1 MKKIVS
7 GLFCLAAGAAG
18 AFDSTSYVAQDA
30 LIAQWDG
37 IDNVIVGGLRQHD
50 DNATVWMDLTGGG
63 ADFNLSPFIGSQ
75 LTGWSD
81 KSLVAKSCWQVPSAR
96 SCKDYVTIEICI
108 KSPGNAVQMAFNSGD
123 GLVKECA
130 VYANHRI
137 QFRAGGK
144 CYFHPTDDL
153 VQAAAI
159 YAADAIDGVTSSAAD
174 PAVVTNGYPTTYN
187 GTDSWGG
194 NQSITCLGRG
204 ANNYQFTGEYY
215 AIRLYNRALTQE
227 ELIRNAQIDNAR
239 FFGRVPT
246 GSLSVGG
253 DPLAVGA
260 PLPAYGLH
268 DGFSAGELVG
278 CTCPPVWTNA
288 EQTIAATCLGFSVM
302 TNGVEWLKGDETQA
316 RFEFPSAET
325 FVDLSWKWRMEY
337 AVSVEGSVPDG
348 CSVSPTR
355 VWGTAG
361 TRVTLT
367 ATCDAT
373 HAVCLWRG
381 VEGTQD
387 GNTFTF
393 TMPATPV
400 TVTPVFAASYFVAT
414 NGSDEAVGT
423 DRDHPVA
430 TIGAALAKAQEAGT
444 AAVVSVGPGRYEMAA
459 GQGVSVSGGLPAR
472 IFSEQGA
479 AETVLVRTVNGVN
492 MLTLDQPESSFHG
505 FTFMQPNRSL
515 GWGVVMSL
523 LQGTVEHCVISN
535 LGFTQGIKLAEGAIL
550 RDSDICDNSQSGNDG
565 AVALFGGTLE
575 RCRLVRNLTNH
586 GTYGEVVEF
595 WTAGPTSGGVV
606 RNCLIAANTNQSDH
620 TGAVAFQRANGLLE
634 NCTIVNN
641 RTLGTSKAAG
651 VDTVNGNGT
660 VRNCIVFGNC
670 NAAGP
675 AEFTERYF
683 DHCASSVAMSGA
695 GNLKVSS
702 IDFADPASG
711 DYRVMSGPTIDA
723 GVSQPWMAGATDLGG
738 EDRVIGSAPDIG
750 CYEYRPGGLRA
761 SVSASSTQAL
771 GTGNFTLTATVSG
784 ADLEGLV
791 CSWQVT
797 QGGVTVA
804 TGAERTLEL
813 ANLGIGSYDVAF
825 SVRNGAGEEF
835 VYEDG
840 ANLLNVYP
848 RTVYIA
854 KNSTPTPP
862 YATWET
868 AADDLTVALQSQL
881 DGMTYL
887 IGPGVYTNT
896 DCAIV
901 GKAVTVKG
909 VEGRDRTVL
918 VRVAKGHALLR
929 VANAEAR
936 VEGLTLTQ
944 DARTEAQGGKVLG
957 MTSGTFADSQVV
969 NCYSRDDDLIG
980 VTGATVTN
988 CIFRNNYA
996 LGRIAH
1002 YWAGADSL
1010 TVGCTFFG
1018 NETDNNTY
1026 CAAIYSSSGTA
1037 TIRNCLLACNT
1048 NNSYNAAGITSRGGV
1063 FENCTVVSNYTK
1075 HASYAGAVGIDH
1087 ESAYPTTIR
1096 NCIFRFNCNPN
1107 GETNIGSKVSNGNL
1121 AHAVSYT
1128 LTEPLY
1134 PTGEGNV
1141 SGDPRFASRHTYRL
1155 LPSSPAVDA
1164 GLNADWMSGAV
1175 DILGNP
1181 RITWEDRGGTVDMGC
1196 CECIPRGLM
1205 MLVK

>member
-1 MKKIVS
+1 MKKLIVMVM
-7 GLFCLAAGAAG
+7 GLAAGVAG

-81 KSLVAKSCWQVPSAR
+81 KSLVAKSCWQVPAAV
-96 SCKDYVTIEICI
+96 SCKDYVTIEVCL
-108 KSPGNAVQMAFNSGD
+108 KVPGNATQMAFNSGD
-123 GLVKECA
+123 GLVKDCA

-137 QFRAGGK
+137 QFRVGGK
-144 CYFHPTDDL
+144 CYFHQTDDL
-153 VQAAAI
+153 VQAAAVF
-159 YAADAIDGVTSSAAD
+159 AADVIDGVTSSATD
-174 PAVVTNGYPTTYN
+174 PAVVTNGYPTTYS

-239 FFGRVPT
+239 FFGVVPT

-268 DGFSAGELVG
+268 DGFSAGELVD
-278 CTCPPVWTNA
+278 CTCPSVWTNA

-302 TNGVEWLKGDETQA
+302 TNGVEWMSGDDQHVS
-316 RFEFPSAET
+316 FGFPSTES
-325 FVDLSWKWRMEY
+325 FVDMTWKWRMEY
-337 AVSVEGSVPDG
+337 SVSVADTVPDG

-361 TRVTLT
+361 SRVTLT
-367 ATCDAT
+367 ATCDET

-400 TVTPVFAASYFVAT
+400 AVTPVFATRYFVAT

-423 DRDHPVA
+423 DKGHPVA
-430 TIGAALAKAQEAGT
+430 TIAAAIAKAQEAGT
-444 AAVVSVGPGRYEMAA
+444 AAVVSVGPGRYEMVA
-459 GQGVSVSGGLPAR
+459 GQGLSVTGNLPVR
-472 IFSEQGA
+472 VFSEKGA
-479 AETVLVRTVNGVN
+479 GETFLVRTVNGVN
-492 MLTLDQPESSFHG
+492 MLTLDQSESSFQG
-505 FTFMQPNRSL
+505 FTFMQPNRTV

-523 LQGTVEHCVISN
+523 LQGTVEHCVVSN
-535 LGFTQGIKLAEGAIL
+535 LGFTQGIKLAEGAVL
-550 RDSDICDNSQSGNDG
+550 RDSDVCDNCQSGNDG
-565 AVALFGGTLE
+565 VVALFGGTLE
-575 RCRLVRNLTNH
+575 RCRMVRNLTDH
-586 GTYGEVVEF
+586 TTYGEAVEF
-595 WTAGPTSGGVV
+595 WTAGPTCGGVV
-606 RNCLIAANTNQSDH
+606 RNCLIANNTNRSDH

-651 VDTVNGNGT
+651 LDTVAGNGT
-660 VRNCIVFGNC
+660 VRNCIIFGNC

-675 AEFTERYF
+675 AEFTDRSF
-683 DHCASSVAMSGA
+683 DHCASSVAMSGV
-695 GNLKVSS
+695 GNIKVSS
-702 IDFADPASG
+702 VDFADPSAG

-723 GVSQPWMAGATDLGG
+723 GAKQSWMNGATDLAGQ
-738 EDRVIGSAPDIG
+738 DRVIGTAPDMG
-750 CYEYRPGGLRA
+750 CYEYKPGGLRA

-771 GTGNFTLTATVSG
+771 GTGDFTLTATVSG
-784 ADLEGLV
+784 ADLAGLC
-791 CSWQVT
+791 CSWTVSKS
-797 QGGVTVA
+797 GVTVA
-804 TGAERTLEL
+804 TGSEMTLAL
-813 ANLGIGSYDVAF
+813 KGLGVGCYDVAF
-825 SVRNGAGEEF
+825 SVRNAAGEEF

-840 ANLLNVYP
+840 AQMLNVCP

-868 AADDLTVALQSQL
+868 AADDLALALQSQM
-881 DGMTYL
+881 DGMTFL

-896 DCAIV
+896 DSAIV
-901 GKAVTVKG
+901 GRAVTVKG
-909 VEGRDRTVL
+909 VEGRDKTVL
-918 VRVAKGHALLR
+918 VRIAKGHAILKI
-929 VANAEAR
+929 ANAGAR

-944 DARTEAQGGKVLG
+944 DARTEAQGGKALG

-969 NCYSRDDDLIG
+969 NCYCRDDDVIG

-996 LGRIAH
+996 FGRIAH

-1026 CAAIYSSSGTA
+1026 CAAIYSNSGTA
-1037 TIRNCLLACNT
+1037 TIRNCLIACNT

-1075 HASYAGAVGIDH
+1075 YASYTGAAGIDH

-1096 NCIFRFNCNPN
+1096 NCIFRWNCTPN
-1107 GETNIGSKVSNGNL
+1107 GETNISSKVSGGGL

-1134 PTGEGNV
+1134 PTGTGNV
-1141 SGDPRFASRHTYRL
+1141 SGDPRFASRRTYRL
-1155 LPSSPAVDA
+1155 LPDSPAVDA
-1164 GLNADWMSGAV
+1164 GLDADWMSGAV

-1181 RITWEDRGGTVDMGC
+1181 RIYQENRGGRVDMGC
-1196 CECIPRGLM
+1196 CECIPRGM
-1205 MLVK
+1205 MLLVR